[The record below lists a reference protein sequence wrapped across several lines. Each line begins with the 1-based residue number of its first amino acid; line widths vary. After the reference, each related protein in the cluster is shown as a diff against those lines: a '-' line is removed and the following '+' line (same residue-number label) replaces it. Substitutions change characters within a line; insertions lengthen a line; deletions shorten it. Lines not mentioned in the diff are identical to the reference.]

1 VKLVSQG
8 LLEELA
14 ARAAASPRGRA
25 HHNLHA
31 SADDRVQR
39 FLVAAMRNSYFR
51 PHRHTTRAEL
61 AVLLRGRVTVV
72 LFDER
77 GLVTGRCAVGD
88 GSGNVAYETASGV
101 WHTLIVE
108 ADGTT
113 FLEIKE
119 GPYDP
124 ASASEF
130 AAWSPPEGDARAA
143 QFLEWARGARPGERA
158 PAL

>member
-1 VKLVSQG
+1 VKLISQA

-31 SADDRVQR
+31 SNAEPVQR
-39 FLVAAMRNSYFR
+39 FLVTANRNSYFR
-51 PHRHTTRAEL
+51 PHRHATRAEL
-61 AVLLRGRVTVV
+61 AVIVRGRVTVL

-77 GLVTGRCAVGD
+77 GLVTERWAVGD
-88 GSGNVAYETASGV
+88 ASGNLAYETAAGT
-101 WHTLIVE
+101 WHTVIAE

-130 AAWSPPEGDARAA
+130 AAWAPPEGDPRAA
-143 QFLEWARGARPGERA
+143 QFLEWARAARPGEQT
-158 PAL
+158 PGF